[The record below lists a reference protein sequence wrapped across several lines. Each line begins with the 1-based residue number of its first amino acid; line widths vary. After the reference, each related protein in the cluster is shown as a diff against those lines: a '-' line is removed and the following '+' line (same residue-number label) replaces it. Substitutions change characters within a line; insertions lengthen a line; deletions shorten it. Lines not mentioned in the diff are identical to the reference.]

1 MIEINDFL
9 AQSGIDRQLLEEWIE
24 REWLL
29 PERKAQRTI
38 LSEIDAAR
46 ARFIRDLKY
55 DLGVN
60 DEGVEVVLHL
70 VDQLH
75 GLRQAVTHIR
85 TEIRVGRTQKLRGRK
100 PR

>member
-1 MIEINDFL
+1 MIEIDEFL
-9 AQSGIDRQLLEEWIE
+9 AQSGIDRRLLEDWIE

-29 PERKAQRTI
+29 PERKAKRVI
-38 LSEIDAAR
+38 LTDIDAAR
-46 ARFIRDLKY
+46 ARFIQDLRS

-60 DEGVEVVLHL
+60 DEGIAIVLHL

-75 GLRQAVTHIR
+75 GLRGAVTHIR
-85 TEIRVGRTQKLRGRK
+85 TEIRIARPPRLRGRK

>member
-1 MIEINDFL
+1 MIEIDEFL
-9 AQSGIDRQLLEEWIE
+9 AQSGIDRRLLEDWIE

-29 PERKAQRTI
+29 PQRKAKRVI

-46 ARFIRDLKY
+46 ARFIRDLKS

-75 GLRQAVTHIR
+75 GP
-85 TEIRVGRTQKLRGRK
+85 EE
-100 PR
+100 P